1 MEKVRIGVIG
11 CGYMAQT
18 AHIPCLAMNPAAEL
32 AAVCSRRVEVA
43 EAVAHRWGV
52 PFACGSEEEL
62 LSRELDAVFVLT
74 PVQWHLANVGE
85 ALKAG
90 KAVFTEKPA
99 AMSVESARKLAAA
112 AAAAGKG
119 VSVGYMKRH
128 DANLA
133 ELRRILDGKKWGKLL
148 FLRAHAFIGSHWNA
162 AIDSLVPVVRTTSP
176 APAFDAAPLDPG
188 PAFLKAPRDAKFY
201 SFDNPYYGLLDT
213 GCHSINL
220 LRFLAGTE
228 PKVVSASERGG
239 AKFAELD
246 FGGVTGTFEF
256 CVNFNMRRWDEVT
269 ELCFERA
276 SIRIL
281 TPPPLEMQSSSTV
294 EIYDEAGALSRRFT
308 LENNRQWSFRLQTDA
323 FVEKVRAGD
332 NSAADLADAE
342 KDIAVIEAISQA
354 LHQ

>member
-1 MEKVRIGVIG
+1 M
-11 CGYMAQT
+11 
-18 AHIPCLAMNPAAEL
+18 
-32 AAVCSRRVEVA
+32 
-43 EAVAHRWGV
+43 
-52 PFACGSEEEL
+52 
-62 LSRELDAVFVLT
+62 
-74 PVQWHLANVGE
+74 
-85 ALKAG
+85 
-90 KAVFTEKPA
+90 
-99 AMSVESARKLAAA
+99 
-112 AAAAGKG
+112 
-119 VSVGYMKRH
+119 
-128 DANLA
+128 
-133 ELRRILDGKKWGKLL
+133 
-148 FLRAHAFIGSHWNA
+148 
-162 AIDSLVPVVRTTSP
+162 
-176 APAFDAAPLDPG
+176 
-188 PAFLKAPRDAKFY
+188 
-201 SFDNPYYGLLDT
+201 
-213 GCHSINL
+213 
-220 LRFLAGTE
+220 
-228 PKVVSASERGG
+228 VSASERGG

-323 FVEKVRAGD
+323 FVEKVRTGD

>member
-1 MEKVRIGVIG
+1 M
-11 CGYMAQT
+11 
-18 AHIPCLAMNPAAEL
+18 
-32 AAVCSRRVEVA
+32 A
-43 EAVAHRWGV
+43 EAVARRWGV

-162 AIDSLVPVVRTTSP
+162 AIDSLVPVVRATRT
-176 APAFDAAPLDPG
+176 
-188 PAFLKAPRDAKFY
+188 
-201 SFDNPYYGLLDT
+201 T
-213 GCHSINL
+213 GCSTPAAT
-220 LRFLAGTE
+220 RSTCC
-228 PKVVSASERGG
+228 ASWPGR
-239 AKFAELD
+239 
-246 FGGVTGTFEF
+246 
-256 CVNFNMRRWDEVT
+256 
-269 ELCFERA
+269 
-276 SIRIL
+276 
-281 TPPPLEMQSSSTV
+281 
-294 EIYDEAGALSRRFT
+294 SRR
-308 LENNRQWSFRLQTDA
+308 
-323 FVEKVRAGD
+323 
-332 NSAADLADAE
+332 
-342 KDIAVIEAISQA
+342 
-354 LHQ
+354 